1 MNQGHGARAYSL
13 RWLLMV
19 FVTALMVSV
28 LVAGTYLSA
37 SRFTQYLAHHLQVQT
52 RDAAVALGVSL
63 STVET
68 DGEAQRIID
77 AMFDSGAYRSI
88 ELRGPNGK
96 TRHRRGR
103 GSADEGVPEWFRVW
117 ARLPAPQGR
126 AAVVAGWE
134 PSGEVIVRGDPG
146 SALTN
151 LWQSFLTDLVWV
163 GAILLLSLWVL
174 WRVTARLLKPLGRVE
189 GQALSLE
196 AGDFTVRTPEPEVRE
211 LIPVVRAMNRMAE
224 ELSQTF
230 SRQVR
235 IIDELQR
242 QVSQD
247 PVTGLNNRQTFEQH
261 LRTLLYSR
269 EESARGVLAIFRLQG
284 FSAFNRNKGRPAGN
298 RLLSDCSDIV
308 RSFEVRHA
316 GVISGRGHGAEI
328 ALFLPHAGTADGDQW
343 LLELVHEMSERYSA
357 HAAPGVGV
365 VQVGAT
371 VADPALQPGE
381 ILARADT
388 GLQQAESGDE
398 PVVVWG
404 QALPVIPS
412 DTMDWR
418 AALDEALAGNGL
430 ALVWQPCYS
439 QRGYPVMDQVLARL
453 AIKGEWMN
461 AAHFIPFLERYSLT
475 PTLDRRVLEHTLER
489 MKQHPKHVFSVA
501 LGQATLADDEF
512 LHWLGLRLEQA
523 GSLASNL
530 WLAFPER
537 VVQALPSAV
546 DTLEDYAK
554 QTGVRLMVDQF
565 GTGGISFDYLA
576 RIRVQGVRIGQHY
589 VRDIHQREDARFF
602 LESMVPVI
610 QQQGMQVFVSGV
622 EVADEWEIVDS
633 MSVDGVTGFHLS
645 RPQDRPSVECG

>member
-1 MNQGHGARAYSL
+1 MNQGDSAPGYSL
-13 RWLLMV
+13 RWLLIV

-37 SRFTQYLAHHLQVQT
+37 SRFTQYLSHQLQIQT

-68 DGEAQRIID
+68 DGEARRVVD

-88 ELRGPNGK
+88 EVRDPNGE
-96 TRHRRGR
+96 TRYSRGR
-103 GSADEGVPEWFRVW
+103 ESREGVVPYWFRRW
-117 ARLPAPQGR
+117 AGLPAPHGR
-126 AAVVAGWE
+126 AAVVSGWQ
-134 PSGEVIVRGDPG
+134 PSGEVIVRGNPG
-146 SALTN
+146 PALIN

-163 GAILLLSLWVL
+163 GVILALSLWVL
-174 WRVTARLLKPLGRVE
+174 WRGTGRLLTPLGRVE

-196 AGDFTVRTPEPEVRE
+196 AGDFSARTPEPGVRE
-211 LIPVVRAMNRMAE
+211 LTPVVRAMNRMAE
-224 ELSQTF
+224 QLNQTF
-230 SRQVR
+230 ARQVR
-235 IIDELQR
+235 LIDELQR

-247 PVTGLNNRQTFEQH
+247 PVTGLNNRQTFEQQ
-261 LRTLLYSR
+261 LRTLLYSK
-269 EESARGVLAIFRLQG
+269 EEAARGVLAIFR
-284 FSAFNRNKGRPAGN
+284 FRDFAAFNLDKGRPVGN
-298 RLLSDCSDIV
+298 RLLRDCGDIV
-308 RSFEVRHA
+308 RSFEIRHA
-316 GVISGRGHGAEI
+316 GVISGRGNGAEI
-328 ALFLPHAGTADGDQW
+328 LLFLPHASTADGSQW
-343 LLELVHEMSERYSA
+343 LLELAHEMSECYSA

-381 ILARADT
+381 ILARADS
-388 GLQQAESGDE
+388 GLQEAESGDQ

-404 QALPVIPS
+404 HSVPVIPS
-412 DTMDWR
+412 DTTDWR

-439 QRGYPVMDQVLARL
+439 HEGYPVMDQVLARL

-475 PTLDRRVLEHTLER
+475 PTLDRRVVEHTLER
-489 MKQHPKHVFSVA
+489 LEQYPGQTFALA
-501 LGQATLADDEF
+501 LGQSSLADDEF

-523 GSLASNL
+523 GDLAASL
-530 WLAFPER
+530 WLTFPER
-537 VVQALPSAV
+537 VVQALPDAV
-546 DTLEDYAK
+546 ATLEDYAQ
-554 QTGVRLMVDQF
+554 QTGAGLMVDQF

-576 RIRVQGVRIGQHY
+576 RIRIQGVRIGPHY
-589 VRDIHQREDARFF
+589 IRDIHQRGDARFF

-622 EVADEWEIVDS
+622 EVADEWEVVQSMPVDAV
-633 MSVDGVTGFHLS
+633 MGFHLC
-645 RPQDRPSVECG
+645 RPQHKPSMERG